1 MSGPQ
6 EFQLRWSEF
15 QSNVIV
21 SFQSLRQQADFS
33 DVTLV
38 SGDDLQRFEAH
49 KVILASGSDFF
60 KTLLSDNSNP
70 HPLIYLRGVKAKQL
84 EILLEYIYQG
94 EVNILQEDL
103 EEFFLLATDLQ
114 IRGIKDDEEGNEIK
128 KKISGKNKN

>member
-1 MSGPQ
+1 MSAPE
-6 EFQLRWSEF
+6 EFQLKWSEF
-15 QSNVIV
+15 QSNVIM

-38 SGDDLQRFEAH
+38 SGDGHQRFEAH
-49 KVILASGSDFF
+49 KLILASGSDFF

-94 EVNILQEDL
+94 EVNILEQDL
-103 EEFFLLATDLQ
+103 EELFLLATDLQ
-114 IRGIKDDEEGNEIK
+114 IKGMS
-128 KKISGKNKN
+128 SGKHM